1 MRFLLLYE
9 VTKLLKLNIK
19 GRKLWRPR
27 NFLKSQTVVLFLKK
41 EARPASHIKNKVRV
55 PARARGLYF

>member
-1 MRFLLLYE
+1 MRFLPLYE

-27 NFLKSQTVVLFLKK
+27 NFLKSQTVVPLLKK
-41 EARPASHIKNKVRV
+41 EARPASHIWF
-55 PARARGLYF
+55 G